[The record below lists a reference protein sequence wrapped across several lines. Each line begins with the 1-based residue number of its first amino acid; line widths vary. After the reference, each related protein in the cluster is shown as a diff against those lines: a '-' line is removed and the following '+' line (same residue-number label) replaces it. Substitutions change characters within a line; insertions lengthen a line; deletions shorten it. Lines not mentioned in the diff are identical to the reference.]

1 MSGEPRRPI
10 RVALVGE
17 YPAREDAIHEGGV
30 QSVTHV
36 LAHALAARDDIECHV
51 VCATHVPTGGDRRV
65 GRLAVHFVSRPAVPR
80 LLTLRSWDVPRLI
93 RAIRAVAPDIVH
105 GQGQDRH
112 GLAAI
117 AAGLPNVITP
127 HGVIFQE
134 SRLLQRGRFDLVG
147 AWKKRM
153 LDGGEREVFARA
165 RDMVMISPYLARVYG
180 AMLTARQHAIENPV
194 NPVFFEI
201 ARRPEPGRLLFVGMV
216 SPRKCVPDLVEA
228 IARMPRTLSR
238 DGSSFA
244 PRLRIV
250 GPIASDELAA
260 ALRARIAEHRLEAA
274 VDLVGAV
281 DQAALVEEFAQ
292 AELLL
297 LASRE
302 ETAPQVIA
310 QAMACGLP
318 TVASAVG
325 GIPELL
331 EGGRSGVL
339 FPFGDTTAAARA
351 IESLLTRPEEL
362 HQLSIRARAAADA
375 RFRPD
380 EVAAQTVAVYSEIL
394 ARSGKGTV
402 AAR

>member
-1 MSGEPRRPI
+1 MSERRPI

-36 LAHALAARDDIECHV
+36 LAHALAARDDIDCHV
-51 VCATHVPTGGDRRV
+51 VCATHAPTGGDRRV
-65 GRLAVHFVSRPAVPR
+65 GPLSVHFVSRPPVPR
-80 LLTLRSWDVPRLI
+80 LLTMRSWDVPRLI
-93 RAIRAVAPDIVH
+93 RAIRAIAPDIVH

-112 GLAAI
+112 GLAAV
-117 AAGLPNVITP
+117 AAGFPSVITP

-134 SRLLQRGRFDLVG
+134 SRLLQHGALDLIG

-180 AMLTARQHAIENPV
+180 AMLSARQHSIENPV
-194 NPVFFEI
+194 NPAFFSIE
-201 ARRPEPGRLLFVGMV
+201 RCPEPGRLLFVGMV

-228 IARMPRTLSR
+228 MARLPRALSR
-238 DGSSFA
+238 DGASVA
-244 PRLRIV
+244 PRLRVV
-250 GPIASDELAA
+250 GPIASEELAST
-260 ALRARIAEHRLEAA
+260 LRARIAAHGLEAA

-281 DQAALVEEFAQ
+281 DQATLVDEFSR

-339 FPFGDTTAAARA
+339 FPFGDTAAAA
-351 IESLLTRPEEL
+351 AVIESLLTRSSEL
-362 HQLSIRARAAADA
+362 RQLSERARAAAAA

-380 EVAAQTVAVYSEIL
+380 EVAAQTVAVYREIL
-394 ARSGKGTV
+394 ARS
-402 AAR
+402 